1 MKAVIDTNVWLD
13 WLVFDDPS
21 VHALRAA
28 TAAGRLVALTP
39 PRARIELADVLTRPA
54 VLEQARSAR
63 ARRGLA
69 ALDVAA
75 ALAAFDAVAAVAE
88 SAASCGLACTDPDDQ
103 DFADLAVACGARWLF
118 TKDRALLRLARAAHQ
133 RFGLIIVAPAR
144 LPPSADL

>member
-28 TAAGRLVALTP
+28 SAAGRLVTLAP
-39 PRARIELADVLTRPA
+39 PRARIELADVLTRPT

-69 ALDVAA
+69 ALDVACV
-75 ALAAFDAVAAVAE
+75 LAAFDAVAAVAQP
-88 SAASCGLACTDPDDQ
+88 ATSCGLACTDPDDQ
-103 DFADLAVACGARWLF
+103 AFADLAVACGARWLF
-118 TKDRALLRLARAAHQ
+118 TKDRALLRLARAAHG

-144 LPPSADL
+144 LPPGADL